1 MFIRGRSAVL
11 SVLWVG
17 VALWVIWADSMSG
30 LPPLFPVTYL
40 VPVILA
46 ANSGCFSIAL
56 LLSFVMPLARLQ
68 GHDGLNDNPQVWA
81 NALIHCF
88 VLAFIAMLVYRQQ
101 REVKVLRG
109 ILRVCSF
116 CKRIKS
122 GEETWQPIESYVTRH
137 ADVRFSH
144 TFCPECARAHYPEF
158 FREPQTPTAAPLSDA
173 RLTVEA

>member
-1 MFIRGRSAVL
+1 MLIRGRPVIL

-17 VALWVIWADSMSG
+17 VALWVIWADSLSG

-46 ANSGCFSIAL
+46 ANSGCLSIAL
-56 LLSFVMPLARLQ
+56 LLAFVMPLARLEQ
-68 GHDGLNDNPQVWA
+68 PGGLSENPQVWA

-88 VLAFIAMLVYRQQ
+88 VLTFIAVLVYRQN
-101 REVKVLRG
+101 REVRVLRG

-122 GEETWQPIESYVTRH
+122 KDDSWQPIESYVSRH

-144 TFCPECARAHYPEF
+144 TFCPECAHEHYPEF
-158 FREPQTPTAAPLSDA
+158 FRDSHPPA
-173 RLTVEA
+173 EAHAVSFSISS